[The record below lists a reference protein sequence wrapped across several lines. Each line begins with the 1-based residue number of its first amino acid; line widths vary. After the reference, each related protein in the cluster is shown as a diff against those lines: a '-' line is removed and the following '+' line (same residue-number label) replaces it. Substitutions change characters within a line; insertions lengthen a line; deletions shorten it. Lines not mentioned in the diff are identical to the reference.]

1 MKNHEIHAAIMRMQ
15 SEQIALCP
23 EIPIEYY
30 SPYRQ
35 HKPRG
40 PAQTG
45 TIRNDPKQNDI
56 PCIIGRTIS
65 RIIKKRKTLSRI
77 IKKILPR

>member
-1 MKNHEIHAAIMRMQ
+1 MKNHEIHAAIIRIQ
-15 SEQIALCP
+15 SEQLALYP

-30 SPYRQ
+30 SLYR
-35 HKPRG
+35 HKPRE

-56 PCIIGRTIS
+56 PCVIGRTIS